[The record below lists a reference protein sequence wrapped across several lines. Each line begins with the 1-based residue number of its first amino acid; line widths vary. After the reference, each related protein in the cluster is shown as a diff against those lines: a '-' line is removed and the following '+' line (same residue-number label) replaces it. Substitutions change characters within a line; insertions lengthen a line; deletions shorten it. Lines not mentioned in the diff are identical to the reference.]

1 MPKPT
6 PAEIA
11 ARRGLSLPERTR
23 SHLRDLGIWCDPN
36 LSLERQRS
44 TDSWLIR
51 GKESGG
57 AVVEAGRYV
66 GFCKEDGDALSWLY
80 RVRNF
85 VPNGMHAVVLA
96 PVSLVRLDLYRYE
109 TSYDLL
115 ITRHWPHREKDGD
128 RPQLW
133 NEILFSCR
141 YGVIELELCGKDKKF
156 RGGIA
161 PRFLGRN
168 GDELALPKPFQFSV
182 FKMVEAVT
190 DVGCRQPHLLQEPLL
205 QSTDQELV
213 PA

>member
-1 MPKPT
+1 VT
-6 PAEIA
+6 
-11 ARRGLSLPERTR
+11 RTSLS
-23 SHLRDLGIWCDPN
+23 
-36 LSLERQRS
+36 
-44 TDSWLIR
+44 
-51 GKESGG
+51 K
-57 AVVEAGRYV
+57 AGRYV

-85 VPNGMHAVVLA
+85 MPNGMHAVVLA

-115 ITRHWPHREKDGD
+115 ITRHWLHREKEED
-128 RPQLW
+128 RPKLW
-133 NEILFSCR
+133 NETLFSAR
-141 YGVIELELCGKDKKF
+141 YGVIELELWGKDKKF

-168 GDELALPKPFQFSV
+168 GDEVSVPKPFKLPV

-205 QSTDQELV
+205 HPSERVLT